1 MEVNLLV
8 KFIKHNQNINSHKRY
23 SGGRLPEKAN
33 AHQRPNLAGA
43 AEGPVFEF
51 WIEDDTVIATA
62 VIRG

>member
-1 MEVNLLV
+1 MPSEITQVQ
-8 KFIKHNQNINSHKRY
+8 IHSHKRY

-43 AEGPVFEF
+43 AEGPVFESCR
-51 WIEDDTVIATA
+51 IEDDTVIATA